1 MFGYGPVMVNIGVNG
16 LLGMAY
22 VLLVGG
28 DLNGPTLGGIF
39 TIMGFSAFGKHARNI
54 LPVMLGVFIG
64 AYGMHHTPDY
74 PALQLAGL
82 FGTTLAPISGHFG
95 WPYGV
100 LAGFIHASLVLQT
113 GGPVAGLNLYNN
125 GFSGGLIAIVLYPT
139 ITAIARKRRPVL
151 QNEDYYDLFEESA
164 PIDTSNLEET
174 HGEAA
179 PEEPPENEALEAWA
193 RKNFLGPE

>member
-1 MFGYGPVMVNIGVNG
+1 
-16 LLGMAY
+16 
-22 VLLVGG
+22 
-28 DLNGPTLGGIF
+28 
-39 TIMGFSAFGKHARNI
+39 MGFSAFGKHARNI

-74 PALQLAGL
+74 PSLQLAGL

-139 ITAIARKRRPVL
+139 ITAIARKRRPTL
-151 QNEDYYDLFEESA
+151 QNEDYYDLFEESS
-164 PIDTSNLEET
+164 PIDTSDLSTT
-174 HGEAA
+174 HGETA